1 MTAIALIVDQAS
13 GSSSMAEHVEQGA
26 GWPWTSPHT
35 IGSATQENNE
45 GWQTGE
51 IMAGEV
57 RVWVNLRCCE
67 QVLI

>member
-1 MTAIALIVDQAS
+1 MTAIATIVDQAS
-13 GSSSMAEHVEQGA
+13 GSSVMAEYVEQGA

-35 IGSATQENNE
+35 IGSAAQEKNE
-45 GWQTGE
+45 GWWTSK

-57 RVWVNLRCCE
+57 QVWVNLRCCE

>member
-1 MTAIALIVDQAS
+1 MIVDQAI
-13 GSSSMAEHVEQGA
+13 GSSRMAEYLEQGA

-35 IGSATQENNE
+35 IASAMQQKIE
-45 GWQTGE
+45 GWQTRK
-51 IMAGEV
+51 IMVGEV